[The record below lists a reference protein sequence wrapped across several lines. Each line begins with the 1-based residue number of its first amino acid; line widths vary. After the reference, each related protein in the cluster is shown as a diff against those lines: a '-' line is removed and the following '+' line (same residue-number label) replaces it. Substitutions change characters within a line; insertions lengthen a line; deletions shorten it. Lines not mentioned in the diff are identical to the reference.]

1 MLKDK
6 SQTKT
11 AKLPTNYFH
20 NVNNNNNINNNNNNN
35 NNNNKYRQKFVCPK
49 LKPKQI

>member
-35 NNNNKYRQKFVCPK
+35 NKYRQKFVCPK

>member
-1 MLKDK
+1 MLKAK
-6 SQTKT
+6 LLNRKT

-35 NNNNKYRQKFVCPK
+35 NNKYRQKFVCPK